1 MSRVFF
7 GSFAAGVALALAVA
21 LFYPAPVPPRFP
33 SLISVQPDGGRRE
46 EFVVRWPEDRIALP
60 ADLRAARAGAAAA
73 ATGSAGTQVLAD
85 AGGRRVS
92 GEVFRLR
99 DAGGNVVG
107 VASRVTAG
115 GGARPAADWMLIIPG
130 RGALLLHQADATDL
144 AARALP
150 GPPRRAVGPA
160 QQAGFWGGR
169 REFRATAPG
178 GGTVV
183 HGTREFAGLTGSF
196 TETWALDGKAADGA
210 TRGSIRLVTLLRQPP

>member
-7 GSFAAGVALALAVA
+7 GSFAAGVLLALAVA
-21 LFYPAPVPPRFP
+21 LFYPAPVAPRFP

-46 EFVVRWPEDRIALP
+46 EFVIRWPADRIALP
-60 ADLRAARAGAAAA
+60 ADQRAARAGTTA
-73 ATGSAGTQVLAD
+73 ATDSAGTMVLAD
-85 AGGRRVS
+85 AAGRRVS

-115 GGARPAADWMLIIPG
+115 GGARPAADWMLVIPG
-130 RGALLLHQADATDL
+130 RGALLLHQADAADL
-144 AARALP
+144 AARAVP
-150 GPPRRAVGPA
+150 GPRRRAASPA

-196 TETWALDGKAADGA
+196 SETWALEGTDGDGA
-210 TRGSIRLVTLLRQPP
+210 TLGTIRLVTLLRQPP

>member
-1 MSRVFF
+1 VSRVFF

-46 EFVVRWPEDRIALP
+46 EFLIRWPADRIALP
-60 ADLRAARAGAAAA
+60 ADLRAARAGAVA
-73 ATGSAGTQVLAD
+73 ATDSAGAMVLAD

-99 DAGGNVVG
+99 DADGNVVG

-115 GGARPAADWMLIIPG
+115 GGGRPAADWMLVIPG
-130 RGALLLHQADATDL
+130 RGALLLHQVDAADLT
-144 AARALP
+144 ARSVP
-150 GPPRRAVGPA
+150 GPPRRAVSPA
-160 QQAGFWGGR
+160 QQAGFWEGR

-210 TRGSIRLVTLLRQPP
+210 ARGSIRLVTLLRQPP

>member
-1 MSRVFF
+1 VSRVFF
-7 GSFAAGVALALAVA
+7 GSLAAGIALALAVA
-21 LFYPAPVPPRFP
+21 LFYPAAAPPRLP

-46 EFVVRWPEDRIALP
+46 EFLVRWPEDRIALP

-73 ATGSAGTQVLAD
+73 TDSAGTLVLAD
-85 AGGRRVS
+85 SAGRRVS

-115 GGARPAADWMLIIPG
+115 GGARPVADWMLVIPG

-150 GPPRRAVGPA
+150 GPPRRAASPA
-160 QQAGFWGGR
+160 QQVGFWSGR

-196 TETWALDGKAADGA
+196 TETWAVDGKAADGA

>member
-7 GSFAAGVALALAVA
+7 GSLAAGVALALAVA

-46 EFVVRWPEDRIALP
+46 EFLVRWPEDRIALP

-73 ATGSAGTQVLAD
+73 TDSAGTLVLAD
-85 AGGRRVS
+85 SSGRRAS

-99 DAGGNVVG
+99 DAAGNVVG
-107 VASRVTAG
+107 VASRVTTA
-115 GGARPAADWMLIIPG
+115 GGARPAADWMLVIPG

-150 GPPRRAVGPA
+150 GPPRRAASPV
-160 QQAGFWGGR
+160 QQAGFWSGR

-196 TETWALDGKAADGA
+196 TETWALDGKPADGA